1 MMKYVMKSRYSK
13 INRVTKETSIEVEL
27 EIDGQSI
34 CDINTGSG
42 FFDHMLTLMGVH
54 GLFNLSIKAKGD
66 LHIDSHHT
74 VEDVGI
80 VLGKCINEALGD
92 KTSIKRYS
100 TVFIPMDEALATV
113 SIDISGRPFL
123 VFEGNFSSDKLGN
136 YDTELTEE
144 FFRALAFNA
153 GITVHARILY
163 GKNDHHMIEALFKAL
178 GRAISEASV
187 VDNRIKGVMSTKGVL

>member
-1 MMKYVMKSRYSK
+1 MKSRYSK
-13 INRVTKETSIEVEL
+13 INRVTKETSIEIEL
-27 EIDGQSI
+27 DLDGQSI
-34 CDINTGSG
+34 CDINTGIG

-66 LHIDSHHT
+66 LLVDSHHT

-80 VLGKCINEALGD
+80 VLGKCINEALGE
-92 KTSIKRYS
+92 KNSIKRYS

-123 VFEGNFSSDKLGN
+123 VYEGNFTSDKLGS

-144 FFRALAFNA
+144 FFRAVAFNA

-163 GKNDHHMIEALFKAL
+163 GKNNHHMIEALFKAL
-178 GRAISEASV
+178 GRAISDASTI
-187 VDNRIKGVMSTKGVL
+187 DNRIKGVMSSKGVL